1 MPRAAKV
8 AVEKKVKAK
17 KDPNAPKK
25 GLSGFMF
32 FSQEQRPIVKE
43 ENPKASFGDL
53 GKIVGEKWR
62 NLDDSEKEPYQKKA
76 EADKA
81 RYEREA
87 AAYKATGSTGAGT
100 KKSPSPAP
108 KSPKKKAASSPSPS
122 SPKSPNS
129 PEV

>member
-43 ENPKASFGDL
+43 ENPKASFGEFL
-53 GKIVGEKWR
+53 
-62 NLDDSEKEPYQKKA
+62 LATCFLLSEKTW
-76 EADKA
+76 
-81 RYEREA
+81 REREPVFFWWI
-87 AAYKATGSTGAGT
+87 SVFL
-100 KKSPSPAP
+100 
-108 KSPKKKAASSPSPS
+108 
-122 SPKSPNS
+122 NS
-129 PEV
+129 RNTYSNK